1 MIFFSRRNLLLIF
14 VFCLLALNLFG
25 CSSSGSIKSLFKED
39 EYAKMMK
46 MQRERQNAFE
56 NQVEKSSDTLPEMTE
71 EAYEK
76 LGDYHL
82 SQGNIDMAY
91 IQYDKAL
98 KLKPEQVRI
107 RYKLGTLYLKRA
119 LYDKAETEFK
129 SILSYEPDYAF
140 AHYGLGRVYFNR
152 GNLEEAERSFRE
164 AKEQN
169 SDLWQAHVF
178 LGIIHDRRHNFNDA
192 IEEYQRAASIK
203 PDNADILNNL
213 AISYYLNGEYENA
226 VNALSNAVK
235 VRSPKNGI
243 YYNNLGLALCKLGKY
258 DEALDAF
265 RRSGDEAAAYNN
277 IGYILMIEGKYAEAI
292 KVFEKALEDNST
304 FFTKANENLL
314 NAKAALDISHS
325 EQ

>member
-1 MIFFSRRNLLLIF
+1 MISSSRKHLLLIF
-14 VFCLLALNLFG
+14 VICLIVPNLFG
-25 CSSSGSIKSLFKED
+25 CSSSGGIKSLFKEND
-39 EYAKMMK
+39 YAKMMK
-46 MQRERQNAFE
+46 MQRERQNAL
-56 NQVEKSSDTLPEMTE
+56 QDQIGKSPDTLPEMTE

-98 KLKPEQVRI
+98 RLKPEQVRI

-129 SILSYEPDYAF
+129 SILSYEPDYPF

-152 GNLEEAERSFRE
+152 GNLDEAERRFRE
-164 AKEQN
+164 AKKQN
-169 SDLWQAHVF
+169 SRLWQAYVF
-178 LGIIHDRRHNFNDA
+178 LGIIHDRRRNFDDA

-226 VNALSNAVK
+226 ANTLSNAVK
-235 VRSPKNGI
+235 VKSPKNGI

-277 IGYILMIEGKYAEAI
+277 IGYILMNEGKYDEAI
-292 KVFEKALEDNST
+292 KVFEKALEENST

-314 NAKAALDISHS
+314 NARAALDTSHS

>member
-14 VFCLLALNLFG
+14 VFCLIVPNLFG
-25 CSSSGSIKSLFKED
+25 CSSSGSIKSLFKEN

-46 MQRERQNAFE
+46 MQRERQNALQ
-56 NQVEKSSDTLPEMTE
+56 NQVGKSPETLPEMTE

-76 LGDYHL
+76 LGDYQL

-98 KLKPEQVRI
+98 RLKPEQIRV
-107 RYKLGTLYLKRA
+107 RYKLGILYLKRA
-119 LYDKAETEFK
+119 LYDKAEVEFK

-152 GNLEEAERSFRE
+152 GNLDEAEHSFRE
-164 AKEQN
+164 AKKRNRE
-169 SDLWQAHVF
+169 LWQAYVF
-178 LGIIHDRRHNFNDA
+178 LGIIHDRRRNFDDA

-213 AISYYLNGEYENA
+213 AISYYLNGEYENT

-235 VRSPKNGI
+235 VMSPRNGI

-265 RRSGDEAAAYNN
+265 RRSGDEAVAYNN
-277 IGYILMIEGKYAEAI
+277 IGYVLMNEGKYDEAI
-292 KVFEKALEDNST
+292 RVFEKALEESST
-304 FFTKANENLL
+304 FFTRANENLL
-314 NAKAALDISHS
+314 NAKAAVDMSYS